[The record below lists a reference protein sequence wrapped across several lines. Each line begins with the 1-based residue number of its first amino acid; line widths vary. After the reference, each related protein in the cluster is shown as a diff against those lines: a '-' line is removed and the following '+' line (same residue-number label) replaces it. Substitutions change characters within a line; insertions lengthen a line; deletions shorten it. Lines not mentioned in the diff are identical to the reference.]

1 MPVTRAPDQP
11 LKTNEWMYE
20 QWWVAGKF
28 PESITLMFGVS
39 VIHLLF
45 NELTLSQKKVTIQYN
60 IYPIRIFIVDKV
72 FTGKNFDTRKT
83 NKMSYLLYVI
93 FCRRCLVYT
102 SIYEHHPDCGSTR
115 CGHHCFT

>member
-1 MPVTRAPDQP
+1 MAVTRAPDQP
-11 LKTNEWMYE
+11 LKTNEWMHE

-28 PESITLMFGVS
+28 PETVYYTYVWCTVS

-83 NKMSYLLYVI
+83 N
-93 FCRRCLVYT
+93 
-102 SIYEHHPDCGSTR
+102 
-115 CGHHCFT
+115 